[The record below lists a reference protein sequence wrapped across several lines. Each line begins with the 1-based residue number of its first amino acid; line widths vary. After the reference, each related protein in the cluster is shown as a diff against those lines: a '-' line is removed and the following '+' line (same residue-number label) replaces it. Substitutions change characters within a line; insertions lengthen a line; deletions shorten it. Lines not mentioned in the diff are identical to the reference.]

1 MFTLVPM
8 EPPGLPVEPVQK
20 AFEQVANQLRDL
32 VVQGVL
38 NPGDRLPN
46 ELELAQRFGV
56 SRGTVREALRTLAS
70 EGLVVTTRGASGGS
84 FAAMPDAA
92 ALVGSAT
99 RALSLMVT
107 DRQITVEELLETREM
122 LEVPAARLAALK
134 RTNEDLAAMRA
145 SIPGV
150 DPGHSVVPPTGA
162 ILEFHEL
169 VLASA
174 GNRLLQLTMEP
185 ILVALHHRRRT
196 PLERPGLWERVRLD
210 HQAILAAIER
220 EDGEAAA
227 QAMSDHLSNI
237 RPRYHDGTEIPPPY
251 GP

>member
-1 MFTLVPM
+1 M
-8 EPPGLPVEPVQK
+8 EPPGLPVEPVRK

-38 NPGDRLPN
+38 HPGDRLPN

-84 FAAMPDAA
+84 FAAMPDPATVVGTAA
-92 ALVGSAT
+92 

-107 DRQITVEELLETREM
+107 GREISVEELLETREM

-134 RTNEDLAAMRA
+134 RTDHDLAAMRSA
-145 SIPGV
+145 IPGA
-150 DPGHSVVPPTGA
+150 DPEGGTVPPTGA
-162 ILEFHEL
+162 ILAFHEL

-196 PLERPGLWERVRLD
+196 PLERPGLWERVRVD

-220 EDGEAAA
+220 ADGEAAA

-237 RPRYHDGTEIPPPY
+237 RPRYHDGTEIPPC
-251 GP
+251 GH